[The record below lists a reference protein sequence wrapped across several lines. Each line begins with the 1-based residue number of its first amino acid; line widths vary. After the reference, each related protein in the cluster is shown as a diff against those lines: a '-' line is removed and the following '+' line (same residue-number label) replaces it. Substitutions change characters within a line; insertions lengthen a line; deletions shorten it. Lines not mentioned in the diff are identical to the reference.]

1 MSSRRQRSIPLGGRY
16 RQVSLYNE
24 CDMPVQWEQ
33 ISSHPPHCGCKFYPP
48 FYPSMKY
55 ETCGQRGNIVYN
67 HINSFFHRYKKYHK
81 MTLFCSIQKICLRK
95 TTGIAC
101 TQKFYRH
108 VQLDWQG
115 KWTTLWPISKGD
127 VDGVQHT
134 SFNGVWQN
142 VSFHEKY
149 INVDVTKFS

>member
-55 ETCGQRGNIVYN
+55 ETCGQRGTSCIIISIHSSIVTKSITKWLRFALYRKFASGKQLESLVHRSFTDTCNLIDKENGQPFDPFPKVTLMVYN
-67 HINSFFHRYKKYHK
+67 ILASMAFG
-81 MTLFCSIQKICLRK
+81 K
-95 TTGIAC
+95 TWVFMKNI
-101 TQKFYRH
+101 
-108 VQLDWQG
+108 
-115 KWTTLWPISKGD
+115 
-127 VDGVQHT
+127 
-134 SFNGVWQN
+134 
-142 VSFHEKY
+142 
-149 INVDVTKFS
+149 